1 MNAPHPQIAAL
12 LAGPLAGPAEPV
24 LPRDAQTMR
33 DGMEA
38 AVAALT
44 GPPEPVDTVADA
56 DANGVP
62 VRVYTPAGARG
73 VVLLMHGGGWV
84 IGSLDSHDQF
94 ARMLANRACAH
105 VVSVGYRLAP
115 EHPFPAGLN
124 DCRTALDW
132 TRKRF
137 PGVPV
142 AVAGDSAGGN
152 LAAVLARHH
161 RDLRL
166 QALVYPVCANVRDS
180 ASYRAYGD
188 DLPLTTES
196 MVWFFEQYA
205 GDPADPDVAPAAADD
220 ADLVGLPPALVLLAS
235 HDVLA
240 DEGIEYARRL
250 EAAGVPTTL
259 SIYDGAIHGFVR
271 WTDCDL
277 CHQALDEL
285 GQALRSALD

>member
-1 MNAPHPQIAAL
+1 MSALDPQIAAL
-12 LAGPLAGPAEPV
+12 LAGPLAGPADPV

-33 DGMEA
+33 DGIEA
-38 AVAALT
+38 GTAVLT
-44 GPPEPVDTVADA
+44 GPPEPVDTVTDTDA
-56 DANGVP
+56 DGVP
-62 VRVYTPAGARG
+62 VRLYSPAGARG

-94 ARMLANRACAH
+94 ARMVANRAGAH

-115 EHPFPAGLN
+115 EHPFPSGLN

-132 TRKRF
+132 TRRRF
-137 PGVPV
+137 PGEPL
-142 AVAGDSAGGN
+142 AVTGDSAGGN
-152 LAAVLARHH
+152 LAAVLARHN

-166 QALVYPVCANVRDS
+166 QALVYPVCDDVRDS

-188 DLPLTTES
+188 DYPLTTES

-205 GDPADPDVAPAAADD
+205 GDPADPDVAPAAVAD

-240 DEGIEYARRL
+240 DEGVAYARRL
-250 EAAGVPTTL
+250 EAAGVTTTL

-271 WTDCDL
+271 WTECDL
-277 CHQALDEL
+277 CHRALDEL
-285 GQALRSALD
+285 GQALRAALD